1 MGNSMDA
8 EALESYMKKGKN
20 GEGMEGAGDL

>member
-8 EALESYMKKGKN
+8 EALDSFMKKGN
-20 GEGMEGAGDL
+20 HGEGMEGAVDL